1 MTALTELKIAVI
13 RILFILWFLKELEQM
28 ATPIMNG
35 AGIGALAGKQKT
47 VLITGVSRGLGKSLA
62 LELAKLGHTIIG
74 CARTQEN
81 LNALQSQLSD
91 QPTNN
96 KHFFMTVDV
105 VSHSS
110 FTIFVCIYMY
120 ISAWFGFGLVG
131 FLKIRVGSGQDCDL

>member
-1 MTALTELKIAVI
+1 
-13 RILFILWFLKELEQM
+13 M
-28 ATPIMNG
+28 ATAIMNG

-110 FTIFVCIYMY
+110 FTIFVCICVCVCLY

-131 FLKIRVGSGQDCDL
+131 FLKIRVGSGRVGSRL